1 MSPMLSL
8 RYWQKRCSHSFVL
21 YCFQHCQT
29 HHNAVTRYSIIL
41 GDASKWTYGTYIYA
55 SVSFPSIKTQI
66 TIWIGFHQT
75 LNHHIICNLTSVYN
89 RFHTFYQLLNC
100 WKMHLLFVRWL
111 RQEEFSWNTPEF
123 CCNTLVYSFY
133 FHKITN
139 PIL

>member
-1 MSPMLSL
+1 MAWSRGTSHTSPMLSL
-8 RYWQKRCSHSFVL
+8 RYWQKQCSHSFVL

-55 SVSFPSIKTQI
+55 SVSFPLIKTQI

-75 LNHHIICNLTSVYN
+75 LNHHICNLTSVYN

-100 WKMHLLFVRWL
+100 WKVHDGMSMYLLDDYVKKIELIWV
-111 RQEEFSWNTPEF
+111 ETHPNSAV
-123 CCNTLVYSFY
+123 TL
-133 FHKITN
+133 
-139 PIL
+139 